1 MKKFIALLLITV
13 IFISGC
19 TVTRVDNKEIG
30 EITDIILGS
39 KNNLKNTVFDGYS
52 YYLPKGLKIDNKE
65 DYNTIFTDE
74 NNYRYFMYVDVISFY
89 NNTKYKYKVDRDSYY
104 SKRLKYGKKTGYIEI
119 NKVKNKYFIEAMYN
133 YAKIEVY
140 VREKDINDAISNICY
155 VLSSIK
161 YNRHVL
167 STVIGDNPL
176 NYKEETFNIFKT
188 KKKATDFLDYVKEY
202 DNIDEKDV
210 DEDNVEIDEE

>member
-65 DYNTIFTDE
+65 EYNTIFTDE

-89 NNTKYKYKVDRDSYY
+89 NNTKYKYKVDDDSYY

-119 NKVKNKYFIEAMYN
+119 Q
-133 YAKIEVY
+133 
-140 VREKDINDAISNICY
+140 
-155 VLSSIK
+155 
-161 YNRHVL
+161 
-167 STVIGDNPL
+167 
-176 NYKEETFNIFKT
+176 IF
-188 KKKATDFLDYVKEY
+188 Y
-202 DNIDEKDV
+202 
-210 DEDNVEIDEE
+210 